1 MKIKHK
7 NPKIRYIIFVLLM
20 AISFWGFQK
29 NQYLNAESNQKNYSL
44 VIDGMTCARCQKA
57 IEKTVKK
64 IPGVIEIKANYQSG
78 NGNVRFD
85 VQKTDIEQIKKA
97 IEELGYKVVKYKEL

>member
-1 MKIKHK
+1 MKIKFK
-7 NPKIRYIIFVLLM
+7 NPKIRYIIFVFLL
-20 AISFWGFQK
+20 AIPFLLIQK
-29 NQYLNAESNQKNYSL
+29 NQYLNAEPNQKNYSL

-57 IEKTVKK
+57 IETTVKK

-85 VQKTDIEQIKKA
+85 GQKTNIEQIKKA
-97 IEELGYKVVKYKEL
+97 IEELGYKVVKYQEL